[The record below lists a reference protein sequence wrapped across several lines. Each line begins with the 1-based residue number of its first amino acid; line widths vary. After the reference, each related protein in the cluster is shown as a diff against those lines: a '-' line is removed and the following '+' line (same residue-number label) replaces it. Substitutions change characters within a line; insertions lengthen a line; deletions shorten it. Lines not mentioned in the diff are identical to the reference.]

1 MSRAR
6 QSVSLVICTCS
17 FERWHDLT
25 ETIHSV
31 RALSP
36 APDEVIIVVD
46 HNADLKTRATA
57 AFPDLIVAENRE
69 TRGLSGARN
78 TGIATASSTLVVFL
92 DDDAIIDPDWLSH
105 IEPLCRQPNVLGA
118 MGRIEPIWLGPR
130 PRWFPDEFLWVV
142 GCTYRGFPDSAAPV
156 RNLLGCS
163 MALRRDVLDK
173 AGGFNARLGRSEK
186 KLAWSCEET
195 ELCQRARSLHAG
207 GDFVFEP
214 AAVVQHKVPAK
225 RLSPRYFL
233 MRCYAEGRSKW
244 QVSALATSKNA
255 LSTEWT
261 YVLQTLPRGIAR
273 GLADALFRLDIGG
286 PGRALAI
293 TAGFACAVAGFTV
306 GKLGA
311 MVEPAA
317 LAAPSK
323 RQVRPS

>member
-6 QSVSLVICTCS
+6 ESVSLVICTCS
-17 FERWHDLT
+17 FERWHDLS
-25 ETIHSV
+25 ETIRSV
-31 RALSP
+31 RALAP
-36 APDEVIIVVD
+36 APDEIIIVVD
-46 HNADLKTRATA
+46 HNPDLKARVTA
-57 AFPDLIVAENRE
+57 EFPDLIVTENHE

-78 TGIATASSTLVVFL
+78 SGIAAAGGTLIVFL
-92 DDDAIIDPDWLSH
+92 DDDAIIDANWLSH

-130 PRWFPDEFLWVV
+130 PRWFPEEFLWVV
-142 GCTYRGFPDSAAPV
+142 GCTYRGFPDKAAPV

-207 GDFVFEP
+207 GDFIFEP
-214 AAVVQHKVPAK
+214 AAMVQHKVPAK
-225 RLSPRYFL
+225 RLSLRYFL

-244 QVSALATSKNA
+244 EVSALATSKNA

-273 GLADALFRLDIGG
+273 GLADALLRFDIGG
-286 PGRALAI
+286 AGRALAI
-293 TAGFACAVAGFTV
+293 AAGFTYTVTGFTV

-311 MVEPAA
+311 MVEPAP

-323 RQVRPS
+323 RHVRQS